1 MRKFFALIILL
12 LCSITVFSLS
22 GKVEVVA
29 ADYYAATQNLEGDAL
44 LNELAI
50 ISQKNHTY
58 YTSYGELRYN
68 YAPDQDPN
76 NPANLLDFYS
86 KISVNA
92 SWDGGDT
99 WNREHVWPQSL
110 SGGLYGTTGAG
121 SDIHHIRPTISS
133 INSSRGNK
141 LFTDFDMI
149 KANGSEKKYNGTLVA
164 YTAGDYWEPIDD
176 VKGDT
181 ARIVLYMYM
190 HYSNEVDAN
199 KSYSYAGNLRL
210 TNIVYSDSGLD
221 GALEILAT
229 WNKMDPVDDFEANR
243 NEECA
248 SVTHVRNP
256 FIDHPEFVDLI
267 WPTNASDSTYKVT
280 YNYGNASFDYKDITE
295 YKLGSLVTKPTK
307 DPVLADYEFE
317 GWYSDSAFK
326 NKWDFDN
333 DVIRGNVV
341 LYAKFNKIIDSFAD
355 VFESSKIKSQL
366 TFGVNSDGVTSEKVS
381 GSVKISN
388 PINGNGELSKDNYN
402 LAEYYEFD
410 KNLFDITY
418 NHNSAGHSYIGGS
431 KGQIRLYPANG
442 NGSSID
448 IKAKDGVIIKKVE
461 AHKSEGQNPTVT
473 ITSDG
478 SSAKIQNTVAAS
490 SGSANQCRLS
500 GFTITYEL
508 NTSSESFTIVDG
520 SLKLKY
526 CLELTEAQYNLYLL
540 DSAGFKLYINNE
552 EVDYYAYKVNGTYRL
567 NYEIEVSDLNKVYT
581 PKFVFNDLEKTITG
595 YSVKTLAKYY
605 LNNLGSSE
613 LVKQYKNCLTEL
625 AN

>member
-1 MRKFFALIILL
+1 MRKFFALIISI
-12 LCSITVFSLS
+12 LCFLTIFSLTD
-22 GKVEVVA
+22 KVEVVA
-29 ADYYAATQNLEGDAL
+29 ADYYASTQNLEGKAL
-44 LNELAI
+44 LNELAT

-76 NPANLLDFYS
+76 NSANLLDFYS
-86 KISVNA
+86 KISINA
-92 SWDGGDT
+92 AWDGGTT

-121 SDIHHIRPTISS
+121 ADIHHIRPTISS
-133 INSSRGNK
+133 INSSRGNQ

-164 YTAGDYWEPIDD
+164 YTNGDYWEPIDD

-190 HYSNEVDAN
+190 HYSKEVDAN
-199 KSYSYAGNLRL
+199 KSFSYAGNLSL

-229 WNKMDPVDDFEANR
+229 WNKMDPVDTFEANR

-280 YNYGNASFDYKDITE
+280 YNYGNAIFDYTDNTE
-295 YKLGSLVTKPTK
+295 YKLGSQVTKPTK
-307 DPVLADYEFE
+307 DPVLADYEFA
-317 GWYSDSAFK
+317 GWYTDSSYTT
-326 NKWDFDN
+326 KWDFDN

-341 LYAKFNKIIDSFAD
+341 LYAKFNKVIDEFAD
-355 VFESSKIKSQL
+355 VFESSKIMSQL
-366 TFGVNSDGVTSEKVS
+366 TFNAISNGASNEKTSGTVTIS
-381 GSVKISN
+381 GSTSGPGTLN
-388 PINGNGELSKDNYN
+388 PDNYN
-402 LAEYYEFD
+402 LADYFTFD
-410 KNLFDITY
+410 TNLFDVIYTK
-418 NHNSAGHSYIGGS
+418 NSANYSYINGS
-431 KGQIRLYPANG
+431 GEIRLYPGSG
-442 NGSSID
+442 NGSSIN
-448 IKAKDGVIIKKVE
+448 ITAKDGVVIKNVTYT
-461 AHKSEGQNPTVT
+461 SSGSTPTVT
-473 ITSDG
+473 IASDG
-478 SSAKIQNTVAAS
+478 SSAKIHNTINATS
-490 SGSANQCRLS
+490 KNQVK
-500 GFTITYEL
+500 ITEIKISYEL

-540 DSAGFKLYINNE
+540 DSAGLKLYINNE
-552 EVDYYAYKVNGTYRL
+552 EVAYYVYKVNGTYRL

-581 PKFVFNDLEKTITG
+581 PKFVFNNTEKTITG
-595 YSVKTLAKYY
+595 YSAKTLAKYY

>member
-1 MRKFFALIILL
+1 MRKIFAVII
-12 LCSITVFSLS
+12 SIFCFLTIFSLTD
-22 GKVEVVA
+22 KVEVVA
-29 ADYYAATQNLEGDAL
+29 ADYYASTQNLEGKAL
-44 LNELAI
+44 LNELAT

-76 NPANLLDFYS
+76 NSANLLDFYS
-86 KISVNA
+86 KISINA
-92 SWDGGDT
+92 AWDGGTT

-121 SDIHHIRPTISS
+121 ADIHHIRPTISS
-133 INSSRGNK
+133 INSSRGNQ

-164 YTAGDYWEPIDD
+164 YTNGDYWEPIDD

-229 WNKMDPVDDFEANR
+229 WNKMDPVDAFEANR

-280 YNYGNASFDYKDITE
+280 YNYGNAIFDYTDNTE
-295 YKLGSLVTKPTK
+295 YKLGSQVTKPTK

-317 GWYSDSAFK
+317 GWYTDSSYK
-326 NKWDFDN
+326 TKWDFNN

-341 LYAKFNKIIDSFAD
+341 LYAKFNKVIDEFAD
-355 VFESSKIKSQL
+355 VFESSKIMSQL
-366 TFGVNSDGVTSEKVS
+366 TFNAISNGASNEKTSGTVTIS
-381 GSVKISN
+381 GSTPGAGSLN
-388 PINGNGELSKDNYN
+388 PDNYN
-402 LAEYYEFD
+402 LADYFTFD
-410 KNLFDITY
+410 TNLFDVIYTK
-418 NHNSAGHSYIGGS
+418 NSANYSYINGS
-431 KGQIRLYPANG
+431 GEIRLYPGSG
-442 NGSSID
+442 NGSSIN
-448 IKAKDGVIIKKVE
+448 ITAKDGVVIKNVTYT
-461 AHKSEGQNPTVT
+461 SSGSTPTVT
-473 ITSDG
+473 IASDG
-478 SSAKIQNTVAAS
+478 SSAKIHNTINATS
-490 SGSANQCRLS
+490 KNQVK
-500 GFTITYEL
+500 ITEVKISYEL

-540 DSAGFKLYINNE
+540 DSAGLKLYINNE
-552 EVDYYAYKVNGTYRL
+552 AVDYYVYKVNGSYRL

-581 PKFVFNDLEKTITG
+581 PKFVFNNMEKTITG
-595 YSVKTLAKYY
+595 YSAKTLAKYY

-613 LVKQYKNCLTEL
+613 LVKQYKNCLTDL

>member
-1 MRKFFALIILL
+1 MRKFFALIISI
-12 LCSITVFSLS
+12 LCFLTIFSLTN
-22 GKVEVVA
+22 KVEVVA
-29 ADYYAATQNLEGDAL
+29 ADYYASTQNLEGKAL
-44 LNELAI
+44 LNELAT

-76 NPANLLDFYS
+76 NSANLLDFYS
-86 KISVNA
+86 KISINA
-92 SWDGGDT
+92 AWDGGTT

-121 SDIHHIRPTISS
+121 ADIHHIRPTISS
-133 INSSRGNK
+133 INSSRGNQ

-164 YTAGDYWEPIDD
+164 YTNGDYWEPIDD

-190 HYSNEVDAN
+190 HYSNELDAN
-199 KSYSYAGNLRL
+199 KSFSYAGNLRL

-229 WNKMDPVDDFEANR
+229 WNKMDPVDAFEANR

-280 YNYGNASFDYKDITE
+280 YNYGNAIFDYTDNTE
-295 YKLGSLVTKPTK
+295 YKLGSQVTKPTK
-307 DPVLADYEFE
+307 DPVLADYEFA
-317 GWYSDSAFK
+317 GWYTDSAYTT
-326 NKWDFDN
+326 KWDFEN

-341 LYAKFNKIIDSFAD
+341 LYAKFNKVIDEFAD
-355 VFESSKIKSQL
+355 VFESSKLMSQL
-366 TFGVNSDGVTSEKVS
+366 TFNAISNGASNEKTSGTVTIS
-381 GSVKISN
+381 GSTPGAGSLN
-388 PINGNGELSKDNYN
+388 PDNYN
-402 LAEYYEFD
+402 LADYFTFD
-410 KNLFDITY
+410 TNLFDVIYTK
-418 NHNSAGHSYIGGS
+418 NSANYSYINGS
-431 KGQIRLYPANG
+431 GEIRLYPGSG
-442 NGSSID
+442 NGSSIN
-448 IKAKDGVIIKKVE
+448 ITAKDGVVIKNVTYT
-461 AHKSEGQNPTVT
+461 SSGSTPTVT
-473 ITSDG
+473 IASDG
-478 SSAKIQNTVAAS
+478 SSAKIHNTINATS
-490 SGSANQCRLS
+490 KNQVK
-500 GFTITYEL
+500 ITEIKISYEL

-540 DSAGFKLYINNE
+540 DSAGLKLYINNE
-552 EVDYYAYKVNGTYRL
+552 EVDYYVYKVNGTYRL

-581 PKFVFNDLEKTITG
+581 PKFVFNNMEITITG
-595 YSVKTLAKYY
+595 YSAKTLAKYY
-605 LNNLGSSE
+605 LNNLGSTD
-613 LVKQYKNCLTEL
+613 LVKKYKNCLTDL

>member
-1 MRKFFALIILL
+1 MRKIFAVII
-12 LCSITVFSLS
+12 SIFCFLTIFSLTD
-22 GKVEVVA
+22 KVEVVA
-29 ADYYAATQNLEGDAL
+29 ADYYASTQNLEGKAL
-44 LNELAI
+44 LNELAT

-76 NPANLLDFYS
+76 NSANLLDFYS
-86 KISVNA
+86 KISINA
-92 SWDGGDT
+92 AWDGGTT

-121 SDIHHIRPTISS
+121 ADIHHIRPTISS
-133 INSSRGNK
+133 INSSRGNQ

-164 YTAGDYWEPIDD
+164 YTNGDYWEPIDD

-210 TNIVYSDSGLD
+210 TNIIYSDSGLD

-229 WNKMDPVDDFEANR
+229 WNKMDPVDAFEANR

-280 YNYGNASFDYKDITE
+280 YNYGNAIFDYTDNTE
-295 YKLGSLVTKPTK
+295 YKLGSQVTKPTK

-317 GWYSDSAFK
+317 GWYTDSTYK
-326 NKWDFDN
+326 TKWDFNN

-341 LYAKFNKIIDSFAD
+341 LYAKFNKVIDEFAD
-355 VFESSKIKSQL
+355 VFESSKIMSQL
-366 TFGVNSDGVTSEKVS
+366 TFNAISNGASNEKTSGTVTIS
-381 GSVKISN
+381 GSTPGAGSLN
-388 PINGNGELSKDNYN
+388 PDNYN
-402 LAEYYEFD
+402 LADYFTFD
-410 KNLFDITY
+410 TNLFDVIYTKNNANY
-418 NHNSAGHSYIGGS
+418 SYINGS
-431 KGQIRLYPANG
+431 GEIRLYPGSG
-442 NGSSID
+442 NGSSINITAKEGVV
-448 IKAKDGVIIKKVE
+448 IKNVTYTSSG
-461 AHKSEGQNPTVT
+461 STPTVT
-473 ITSDG
+473 IASDG
-478 SSAKIQNTVAAS
+478 SSAKIHNTINATS
-490 SGSANQCRLS
+490 KNQVK
-500 GFTITYEL
+500 ITEVKIAYEL

-540 DSAGFKLYINNE
+540 DSAGLKLYINNE
-552 EVDYYAYKVNGTYRL
+552 EVDYYVYKVNGSYRL

-581 PKFVFNDLEKTITG
+581 PKFVFNNMEKTITG
-595 YSVKTLAKYY
+595 YSAKTLAKYY

-613 LVKQYKNCLTEL
+613 LVKQYKNCLTDL

>member
-1 MRKFFALIILL
+1 MRKFFAVIISI
-12 LCSITVFSLS
+12 LCFLTIFSLTN
-22 GKVEVVA
+22 KVEVVA
-29 ADYYAATQNLEGDAL
+29 ADYYASTQNLEGKAL
-44 LNELAI
+44 LNELAT

-76 NPANLLDFYS
+76 NSANLLDFYS
-86 KISVNA
+86 KISINA
-92 SWDGGDT
+92 AWDGGTT

-121 SDIHHIRPTISS
+121 ADIHHIRPTISS
-133 INSSRGNK
+133 INNSRGNQ

-149 KANGSEKKYNGTLVA
+149 KANRSEKKYNGTLVA
-164 YTAGDYWEPIDD
+164 YTNGEYWEPIDD

-229 WNKMDPVDDFEANR
+229 WNKMDPVDAFEANR

-280 YNYGNASFDYKDITE
+280 YNYGNAIFDYTDNTE
-295 YKLGSLVTKPTK
+295 YKLGSQVTKPTK

-317 GWYSDSAFK
+317 GWYTDSTYK
-326 NKWDFDN
+326 TKWDFNN

-341 LYAKFNKIIDSFAD
+341 LYAKFNKVIDEFAD
-355 VFESSKIKSQL
+355 VFESSKIMSQL
-366 TFGVNSDGVTSEKVS
+366 TFNAISNGASNEKTSGTVTIS
-381 GSVKISN
+381 GSTPGAGSLN
-388 PINGNGELSKDNYN
+388 PDNYN
-402 LAEYYEFD
+402 LADYFTFD
-410 KNLFDITY
+410 TNLFDVIYTK
-418 NHNSAGHSYIGGS
+418 NSANYSYINGS
-431 KGQIRLYPANG
+431 GEIRLYPGSG
-442 NGSSID
+442 NGSSIN
-448 IKAKDGVIIKKVE
+448 ITAKDGVVIKNVTYT
-461 AHKSEGQNPTVT
+461 SSGSTPTVT
-473 ITSDG
+473 IASDG
-478 SSAKIQNTVAAS
+478 SSAKIHNTINATS
-490 SGSANQCRLS
+490 KNQVK
-500 GFTITYEL
+500 ITEVKISYEL

-540 DSAGFKLYINNE
+540 DSAGLKLYINNE
-552 EVDYYAYKVNGTYRL
+552 EVDYYVYKVNGSYRL

-581 PKFVFNDLEKTITG
+581 PKFVFNNTEKTITG
-595 YSVKTLAKYY
+595 YSAKTLAKYY

-613 LVKQYKNCLTEL
+613 LVKQYKNCLTDL